1 MGSVPSSVRPS
12 SGDQN
17 RVSAAA
23 LLLQDGSPPAEVGGP
38 CLDSSPES
46 IGREPGLI
54 ELQHLSKSYGNG
66 RRSAPVQ
73 ALDHLSLTVPASCLY
88 GLLGPNG
95 AGKTTALRILA
106 TLLAPDAGSVRVAGL
121 DALTNPR
128 AVRRLLGY
136 VAQEVAI
143 DKILTG
149 RELLALQGDL
159 YHLNRSERDGRIA
172 ELIALLG
179 MADWIDRRCGGYSG
193 GMRRRLDLAAGLL
206 HRPRVLVL
214 DEPTV
219 GLDIE
224 SRSAIWQVLL
234 QLRDQGTTVLL
245 SSHYLEEV
253 DALADRLA
261 ILEAGRVIAEGS
273 PSELKGA
280 LGGDRVTLR
289 VREFSDEEEARRVR
303 DLLERCEGVRQ
314 VVINR
319 AQGHSL
325 NLVVENATVVERLRN
340 QLEAAQVPVFALAQ
354 SRASLDDVYLQAT
367 GRTLMDAELA
377 VAGQRDPKAERKLAM
392 R

>member
-1 MGSVPSSVRPS
+1 M
-12 SGDQN
+12 
-17 RVSAAA
+17 
-23 LLLQDGSPPAEVGGP
+23 
-38 CLDSSPES
+38 
-46 IGREPGLI
+46 I
-54 ELQHLSKSYGNG
+54 ELEHLSKQYGTG
-66 RRSAPVQ
+66 RRSAPVR
-73 ALDHLSLTVPASCLY
+73 ALDDFSLLIPDGSLY

-95 AGKTTALRILA
+95 AGKTTALRILC
-106 TLLAPDAGSVRVAGL
+106 TLLAPDSGSVRVAGL
-121 DALTNPR
+121 DALRDPR
-128 AVRRLLGY
+128 GVRRLLGY
-136 VAQEVAI
+136 VAQEVAL

-159 YHLNRSERDGRIA
+159 YHLARADRDARIA
-172 ELIALLG
+172 ELIDLLG
-179 MADWIDRRCGGYSG
+179 MGEWIDRRCGGYSG

-224 SRSAIWQVLL
+224 SRAAIWQVLR
-234 QLRDQGTTVLL
+234 QLREGGTTVLL

-261 ILEAGRVIAEGS
+261 IVEAGRVIAEGS
-273 PSELKGA
+273 PASLKGA

-289 VREFSDEEEARRVR
+289 VREFSDEAEASRVQG
-303 DLLERCEGVRQ
+303 LLEHCEGVRQ

-319 AQGHSL
+319 AQGYSL
-325 NLVVENATVVERLRN
+325 NLVVENAAVVDRLRS
-340 QLEAAQVPVFALAQ
+340 QLAAAELPVFALAQ

-377 VAGQRDPKAERKLAM
+377 VAGQRDPKAERKQAM

>member
-1 MGSVPSSVRPS
+1 M
-12 SGDQN
+12 
-17 RVSAAA
+17 
-23 LLLQDGSPPAEVGGP
+23 
-38 CLDSSPES
+38 
-46 IGREPGLI
+46 I
-54 ELQHLSKSYGNG
+54 ELQHLSKCYGG
-66 RRSAPVQ
+66 RKGLAVQ
-73 ALDHLSLTVPASCLY
+73 ALNDLSLAVPAGCLY

-95 AGKTTALRILA
+95 AGKTTTLRILC
-106 TLLAPDAGSVRVAGL
+106 TLLAPDSGSVIVGGV
-121 DALTNPR
+121 DALANPR
-128 AVRRLLGY
+128 AARRLLGF

-149 RELLALQGDL
+149 RELLQLQAAL
-159 YHLNRSERDGRIA
+159 YHLGARERDQRIA

-179 MADWIDRRCGGYSG
+179 MGEWIDRRCGGYSG

-224 SRSAIWQVLL
+224 SRAAIWSVLR
-234 QLRDQGTTVLL
+234 QLRDSGTTVLL

-261 ILEAGRVIAEGS
+261 IIEGGTVIAEGA
-273 PSELKGA
+273 PSELKAA

-289 VREFSDEEEARRVR
+289 VREFSDEPEALRVQQ
-303 DLLERCEGVRQ
+303 LLQGCEGVRQ
-314 VVINR
+314 VVVNR
-319 AQGHSL
+319 AQGYSL
-325 NLVVENATVVERLRN
+325 NLVVEHDGVIEQLRR
-340 QLEAAQVPVFALAQ
+340 QLAAAELPVFALAQ
-354 SRASLDDVYLQAT
+354 SRPSLDDVYLQAT

-377 VAGQRDPKAERKLAM
+377 VAGSRDPKAERKQQM